1 MGSSVLTSAQK
12 IFQAFSIFKMK
23 LFLVVG
29 IILAVVLGI
38 VEGGRLQR
46 SLQRVVRSAQEPA
59 AEGEEK
65 PPVWC
70 SFSLPWRGVS
80 GIDVKRLLELEQQPE
95 NELKTTINFIDF
107 Q

>member
-1 MGSSVLTSAQK
+1 MGTVLSQHQPK
-12 IFQAFSIFKMK
+12 NIFQAFSIFKMK

-46 SLQRVVRSAQEPA
+46 SPQRVVRSAQEPA

-80 GIDVKRLLELEQQPE
+80 SIVDKRCQEIAGVGAATR
-95 NELKTTINFIDF
+95 K
-107 Q
+107 